1 MKETQNFFGAE
12 INSDGSL
19 SDAATMGQNPIES
32 SPDTIWRE
40 INEDSKRQNGG
51 LGSLKDQPKTV
62 AEITVAKPL
71 SIRSELNGIGYRDD
85 GALAFGKPIDGSL
98 VTSFDFE
105 SKLLH
110 LIETAPNFSL
120 RCKPLSKPAKF
131 GATHIWA
138 FQSELFSSP
147 EPSHGAATILAV
159 MPGKTLADEFA
170 VSLTYSRIK
179 PFLYRNKKNQIW
191 LKLKAEVR
199 NGSLIVSGV

>member
-1 MKETQNFFGAE
+1 MKETQNFFGAD
-12 INSDGSL
+12 INNDGSS
-19 SDAATMGQNPIES
+19 SDAETVKQNPIES
-32 SPDTIWRE
+32 PDNIWRE
-40 INEDSKRQNGG
+40 INDDSRRQNGG
-51 LGSLKDQPKTV
+51 LGNLAVQPKGV
-62 AEITVAKPL
+62 IASPIVKPL

-85 GALAFGKPIDGSL
+85 GALAFGKPQDGSL

-105 SKLLH
+105 TKLLPV
-110 LIETAPNFSL
+110 IETAPNFSL

-138 FQSELFSSP
+138 FQAELFPSP
-147 EPSHGAATILAV
+147 EPAHGAATILAV
-159 MPGKTLADEFA
+159 IPGKTLADEFA

-191 LKLKAEVR
+191 LKLKVEVR